1 MRKLG
6 FIIHDIIFISSFFIV
21 FNSCSTDRADK
32 NSFVENKTCT
42 KSERDIEEERIDSI
56 IQDRKTTFFNKS
68 IFAGIYFGDSKKLV
82 VQKLNEYKKKFGDAI
97 YIDSCSYSIE
107 KISYKFYKNKLHTL
121 EVTFVSSIDS
131 REIQSLFLPKYGE
144 TDWYYQQW
152 EYQNVII
159 EHEVH
164 EKYREYDNK
173 GYAGKQMYW
182 LPSGGLTDTQA
193 YYSTL
198 TYKNVDIINEEI
210 EDNRILRE
218 REQQKQDSIRY
229 QLELKKKE
237 SAKKKADEQFENV

>member
-1 MRKLG
+1 MKL
-6 FIIHDIIFISSFFIV
+6 FLHSTKNQHNFF
-21 FNSCSTDRADK
+21 
-32 NSFVENKTCT
+32 EH
-42 KSERDIEEERIDSI
+42 
-56 IQDRKTTFFNKS
+56 Q
-68 IFAGIYFGDSKKLV
+68 
-82 VQKLNEYKKKFGDAI
+82 
-97 YIDSCSYSIE
+97 
-107 KISYKFYKNKLHTL
+107 FYKNKLHTL

-164 EKYREYDNK
+164 EKYRKHDNK

-218 REQQKQDSIRY
+218 REQQKQ
-229 QLELKKKE
+229 
-237 SAKKKADEQFENV
+237 